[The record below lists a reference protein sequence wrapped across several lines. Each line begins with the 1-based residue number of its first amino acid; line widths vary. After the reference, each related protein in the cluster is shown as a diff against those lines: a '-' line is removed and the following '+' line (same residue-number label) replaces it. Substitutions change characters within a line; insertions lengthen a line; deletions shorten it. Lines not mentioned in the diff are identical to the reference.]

1 MKILPETYSSY
12 STVVFFVIIPPSYR
26 LESLGLFSS
35 QRGWHQSAISVSLEQ
50 LRNTT
55 HTILAH
61 PSSRNI
67 FSPPMVGP
75 GAHKQQ
81 HDWLVRQ
88 FIIHIDDVLNLAIF
102 CMFQGYPVL
111 DNSNCNTRRSTIP
124 FLTMLVAKIT
134 LSSSNH
140 VVLFKKVVIK
150 L

>member
-1 MKILPETYSSY
+1 MEKNYSTIVEEILPIFPTLINQ
-12 STVVFFVIIPPSYR
+12 V
-26 LESLGLFSS
+26 LGLFSS

-50 LRNTT
+50 LRTTT

-102 CMFQGYPVL
+102 VCSRDIQSQTTVTA
-111 DNSNCNTRRSTIP
+111 TREDPPFHFSTCQ
-124 FLTMLVAKIT
+124 LQ
-134 LSSSNH
+134 
-140 VVLFKKVVIK
+140 K
-150 L
+150 LRCLLLIMQYYSRKLL